1 MQLTKMRLKLTPEEL
16 PEAYVKLSESDIERL
31 SRYGERR
38 RCEEGEVLFVEGQK
52 SASMHALISGCIGVF
67 QHIGHGDPEKI
78 AEIYPGM
85 FTGDVSMMS
94 GRATVAEGR
103 CLEPSEVIEV
113 SHDKLKRLLVE
124 DSHLSDIIV
133 SAFIKRRA
141 ALSSKGLSSIQLL
154 GSRYAK
160 DTARIREF
168 LTRNSLPYNFIDL
181 ESGDDYRSLLE
192 TIEVKES
199 ETPVMIYKGSEILKN
214 PSNELIASELGV
226 SSLAEGEVLYD
237 VAVVG
242 SGPAGLAA
250 AVNAASDGLSVINI
264 DAAGPGGQAGSSS
277 KIENYLGFPMGIS
290 GQELANRATVQA
302 QKFGV
307 HMVAPQKA
315 SKMEKDGDNYILAL
329 ANGKA
334 VHARSVVLALGAKYH
349 RLPIENIGDFEGS
362 SIHFNATGIEAHL
375 CQDQEVVIVGAGN
388 SAGQAAV
395 FLSESCRHV
404 YVVVRK
410 DNLTYKM
417 SNYLIRRIE
426 EKENISVLTECEV
439 CALSGKDGQ
448 LATVDIINNSSGE
461 TATKQI
467 NHLFLF
473 LGAKPL
479 TDWLKESLPLDA
491 KGFVKTGLDLEPLDL
506 VLAQWQLNR
515 MPTVFETAWPR
526 VYAVGDVRSGSSK
539 RVAAAVGEGSMTI
552 GSAFRALNE

>member
-1 MQLTKMRLKLTPEEL
+1 MQLTRMRLKLTPEEL
-16 PEAYVKLSESDIERL
+16 PEAYAKLSESDMERL
-31 SRYGERR
+31 CRFGKKRSYQAGEA
-38 RCEEGEVLFVEGQK
+38 LFSEGQK
-52 SASMHALISGCIGVF
+52 QASMHALISGRIGIY
-67 QHIGHGDPEKI
+67 QHIGRGDAEQI
-78 AEIYPGM
+78 AEITPGM

-113 SHDKLKRLLVE
+113 PFGQLKRLLVE
-124 DSHLSDIIV
+124 DSYLSDIIV
-133 SAFIKRRA
+133 SAYIKRRA

-168 LTRNSLPYNFIDL
+168 LTRNALPYNFIDL
-181 ESGDDYRSLLE
+181 ESGADYRSLLQA
-192 TIEVKES
+192 IEVPEA
-199 ETPVMIYKGSEILKN
+199 ETPVMVYKGSEILKN
-214 PSNELIASELGV
+214 PSNETIANKLGV
-226 SSLAEGEVLYD
+226 SCLEEEELLYD

-250 AVNAASDGLSVINI
+250 SVNAASDGLSVINI

-290 GQELANRATVQA
+290 GQELANRAMVQA

-307 HMVAPQKA
+307 LMVAPQMVNRLEKA
-315 SKMEKDGDNYILAL
+315 GDTYHLAL
-329 ANGKA
+329 ANRKT
-334 VHARSVVLALGAKYH
+334 VQARSVVLALGAKYH
-349 RLPIENIGDFEGS
+349 RLAIDNIGDFEGS
-362 SIHFNATGIEAHL
+362 SIHFNATGMEAQL
-375 CQDQEVVIVGAGN
+375 CRDEDVAIVGAGN

-404 YVVVRK
+404 YLVVRK
-410 DNLTYKM
+410 DNLVYKM

-426 EKENISVLTECEV
+426 DRENITVLTQSEV
-439 CALSGKDGQ
+439 TALSGRDGM
-448 LATVDIINNSSGE
+448 LDSIDISDNRSGQ
-461 TATKQI
+461 TTTRGI
-467 NHLFLF
+467 HHLFLF

-479 TDWLKESLPLDA
+479 TDWLEGTLSLDT
-491 KGFVKTGLDLEPLDL
+491 KGFIKTGLDLEPIDL
-506 VLAQWQLNR
+506 VRAQWNLNR
-515 MPTVFETAWPR
+515 MPSVFETTWPR

-552 GSAFRALNE
+552 GLAFRALNE